1 MLETIAEAIARFL
14 LWLFAVL
21 YIEKIFYPIG
31 WLMLKILTVGRYPP
45 PSPSE
50 RTREFVALLPL
61 FAAIVGVTIWF
72 S

>member
-1 MLETIAEAIARFL
+1 MLETIAEAVARFF

-21 YIEKIFYPIG
+21 YIERIFYPIG
-31 WLMLKILTVGRYPP
+31 WLMLKIVTLGRYPP

-50 RTREFVALLPL
+50 RTREFISLLPL
-61 FAAIVGVTIWF
+61 VVALAGVTIWF